1 MGLDKIGINLSSLG
15 SINPPN
21 ITLPTTGKGV
31 LEAIPTTASAVT
43 FGYFPHILLTGFFTL
58 LYLILSDKT
67 PFGEFKY
74 SDLRAFTL
82 TAGIVTLFGLTLLE
96 IGFISN
102 LYIVGITTTLFII
115 GNIILLKT
123 SPSP

>member
-15 SINPPN
+15 SITPPN

-31 LEAIPTTASAVT
+31 LEAIPKTANAVT
-43 FGYFPHILLTGFFTL
+43 LGYFPHIVLTGFFTL